1 MGEDGRVA
9 DHEQPGGVDQVQP
22 GAAGDDT
29 NGNQQ
34 YRDNVVPQSGNYGV
48 EGDSK
53 GR

>member
-1 MGEDGRVA
+1 MGEDGRA
-9 DHEQPGGVDQVQP
+9 ADQVQP
-22 GAAGDDT
+22 GGAGDDT